1 MIVKLY
7 INWACN
13 DSRLGLNNNIFSL
26 SISLSLS
33 LSQTLFWYTELSS
46 DPDFIHV
53 FRFRNEFSSFL
64 PAAALFTGGSFVVS
78 ITEDNLAFN
87 LSKVNKKELY
97 SLESTSWANHQ
108 MSQTLS
114 ISRKSSDSAKISYDC
129 RSWQRSCLCW
139 VSSMGRTRSV
149 PPCVASINDFWWNAF
164 KSCWMQICVVDLG
177 QNPLTSTLSPAPKLT
192 KSVMSFVI
200 FLLKIALFLNI
211 FFRSKHWLIYS
222 LPLESP

>member
-1 MIVKLY
+1 MIL
-7 INWACN
+7 N
-13 DSRLGLNNNIFSL
+13 LGWIIISSSL
-26 SISLSLS
+26 SISIFFSKLYYGLQSTILI
-33 LSQTLFWYTELSS
+33 LFLV
-46 DPDFIHV
+46 HG
-53 FRFRNEFSSFL
+53 FRNEFSSFL